1 MSAYT
6 FWIAENSS
14 LWSDWNS
21 QCRLLRRCINTDGG
35 SPGIPAGLPEA
46 DEACA
51 AFVSPSGALAGPTYS
66 TFLTIG
72 ECTACSHRQGDAPE
86 VGRRA
91 CKVIWRGDR
100 HTLQRACSIF
110 LTLADRRCPGTCPQP
125 TFQRSHLWSA
135 RLSYPLTLVR
145 HFPHPG
151 GKTCSY
157 PLTLLQQSAH
167 QEPAIS
173 SPYRAGRP
181 VNSGFARS
189 LCFLYRF

>member
-1 MSAYT
+1 MR
-6 FWIAENSS
+6 
-14 LWSDWNS
+14 
-21 QCRLLRRCINTDGG
+21 RLINTDGG
-35 SPGIPAGLPEA
+35 SSGTPARLALA
-46 DEACA
+46 DELCA
-51 AFVSPSGALAGPTYS
+51 AFVSPLGILAGPTYS

-72 ECTACSHRQGDAPE
+72 GCTACRHRQDGHPE
-86 VGRRA
+86 VERRT
-91 CKVIWRGDR
+91 CKVVWRGVLS
-100 HTLQRACSIF
+100 TLQLACSIF
-110 LTLADRRCPGTCPQP
+110 LTFAGCSRPVTCPQA

-135 RLSYPLTLVR
+135 RLSYPLTLLR
-145 HFPHPG
+145 HFPHPV

-157 PLTLLQQSAH
+157 PLTLLQQSTH